1 MEEMHTATYREGAW
15 SFYALGEHCSPHISM
30 CSPTQNYRLLGLLD
44 CPGSLKSKAQFL
56 KNQIKKNKERE
67 HTHTHTHTPQK
78 QKLNYSLQDSGS
90 IRIFLLEEDIFILG
104 LKRMTSIQTQLG
116 TRGPNLSCGST
127 RQKQTIDTVWQR
139 LQILDLPYSACKT
152 ITLTG
157 RKSILNMP
165 AKNKKGQ

>member
-15 SFYALGEHCSPHISM
+15 SFYTLGEHCSPHISM

-104 LKRMTSIQTQLG
+104 LKRMSSIQTQLG
-116 TRGPNLSCGST
+116 TRGTQSFM
-127 RQKQTIDTVWQR
+127 REHQTKIDNRHSLAETS
-139 LQILDLPYSACKT
+139 D
-152 ITLTG
+152 TG
-157 RKSILNMP
+157 P
-165 AKNKKGQ
+165 AIQCL